1 MKKKISVDERFHD
14 ITIMIVD
21 DEKGIRDASDRIL
34 SKMGFFVITM
44 PNGDSAL
51 KYLSGKP
58 DSLEP
63 GAPMGGEAPPEKEIA
78 IVLLDL
84 KMPGIDGLEALK
96 KIKEIR
102 PETIVIVI
110 TGYATVETAIDAM
123 KKGAYD
129 FITKPFE
136 PDQLRIVVNRASE
149 KILLTRETRMLEM
162 ERSRTLSDLDAH
174 KSRILTIINSL
185 PNGVVVTNTMG
196 RVVLMNPAFR
206 RRLELNDSIETG
218 ELIQEYIK
226 DEGLCKLIKDISR
239 GAHVDFDDIP
249 DYELVISDKK
259 YLLAKGKPVLGE
271 RGECMG
277 SVITFVDISP
287 MRMMEN
293 LKSEFI
299 AKVSHELRS
308 PLSTIHEQLASVLNQ
323 NDEGPSSEDQR
334 LLSRAR
340 EKTKGLISLI
350 GDLLDISRIEEGIIC
365 HERKAVAVDA
375 LITEIVD
382 FLMAQATAKK
392 QTMTLSISSESIPMI
407 TADPIALESIFG
419 NFITNAIHYTPEGG
433 EINVALDMAGIN
445 IRVVVSDNGFGI
457 ESRHLE
463 KIFDKFYRVKDE
475 NTRHITGTG
484 LGLPIVKSLVDSMG
498 GLIEVNSSPGRGSVF
513 TVLLPVQ

>member
-1 MKKKISVDERFHD
+1 VDKKFCGIN
-14 ITIMIVD
+14 IMIVD
-21 DEKGIRDASDRIL
+21 DEKGIRDASARIL
-34 SKMGFFVITM
+34 SKMGFCVITM
-44 PNGDSAL
+44 PNGDNAL
-51 KYLSGKP
+51 KYLSGETASPAEAASMK
-58 DSLEP
+58 
-63 GAPMGGEAPPEKEIA
+63 GEMASEKKIG

-96 KIKEIR
+96 RIKKIR
-102 PETIVIVI
+102 PEIIVIVI

-149 KILLTRETRMLEM
+149 KILLTQEAQMLEL
-162 ERSRTLSDLDAH
+162 ERRRTLSDLDAH
-174 KSRILTIINSL
+174 KSRMLTIVQSL
-185 PNGVVVTNTMG
+185 PNGLVVTNTLG
-196 RVVLMNPAFR
+196 RVVLMNPAAR
-206 RRLELNDSIETG
+206 TRLELSDSIKTG

-226 DEGLCKLIKDISR
+226 DEELCALIKDISR
-239 GAHVDFDDIP
+239 GAHIDFDDIP

-277 SVITFVDISP
+277 SVITLVDISP
-287 MRMMEN
+287 MRVMEN

-308 PLSTIHEQLASVLNQ
+308 PLSTIHEQLASVLDQSHENS
-323 NDEGPSSEDQR
+323 SSEDHR

-365 HERKAVAVDA
+365 HNKKAVAVDA
-375 LITEIVD
+375 LLKDIVD
-382 FLMAQATAKK
+382 FLTAQAAPKK
-392 QTMTLSISSESIPMI
+392 QTLTLSIAPGPIPML

-419 NFITNAIHYTPEGG
+419 NLITNAIHYTPKEGR
-433 EINVALDMAGIN
+433 IDVAMDMAGIN
-445 IRVVVSDNGFGI
+445 IRVTISDNGFGM
-457 ESRHLE
+457 ESRRLD
-463 KIFDKFYRVKDE
+463 KIFEKFYRIKDE

-484 LGLPIVKSLVDSMG
+484 LGLPIVKSLIDSMG
-498 GLIEVNSSPGRGSVF
+498 GLIEVESSPGQGSVF
-513 TVLLPVQ
+513 KVLLPVQ